1 MGWSKELK
9 ESYKHMQNVKD
20 DQKECTSC
28 GCPITQKDFDG
39 YKMCP
44 FCYADNNFENEG
56 GAIL

>member
-9 ESYKHMQNVKD
+9 EGYKYQQDIKN
-20 DQKECTSC
+20 DQKGCTFC
-28 GCPITQKDFDG
+28 GCPITQKDFDDYG
-39 YKMCP
+39 MCP